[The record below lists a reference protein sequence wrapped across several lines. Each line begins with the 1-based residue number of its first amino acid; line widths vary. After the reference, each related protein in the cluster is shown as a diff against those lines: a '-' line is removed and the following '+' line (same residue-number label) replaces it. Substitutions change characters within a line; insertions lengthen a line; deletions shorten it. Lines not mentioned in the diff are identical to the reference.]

1 MNSRGI
7 SLIEIMVALT
17 ILSSVLVALGGLM
30 FQVGQQTR
38 TSARETY
45 QAAAMQQG
53 AAYVSSLSWTEIDGA
68 AGCTSDTTGLMEY
81 NQCIS
86 VSGSSN
92 DKLIT
97 LIVTPTGVFAGT
109 PDTLT
114 MYRHKPRGISLLR

>member
-1 MNSRGI
+1 MNSRGF

-17 ILSSVLVALGGLM
+17 ILSSVLVAMAGLM

-45 QAAAMQQG
+45 QTAAIQQG
-53 AAYVSSLSWTEIDGA
+53 AAYVSALSWANIDDA
-68 AGCTSDTTGLMEY
+68 VGCTSDTTGLMEY

-86 VSGSSN
+86 VSGSGD

-97 LIVTPTGVFAGT
+97 LIITPTGVFAGR

-114 MYRHKPRGISLLR
+114 VYRHKARGVSLLR

>member
-17 ILSSVLVALGGLM
+17 ILSTVLVALGGLM

-53 AAYVSSLSWTEIDGA
+53 AAYVGSLSWTELDGA
-68 AGCTSDTTGLMEY
+68 AGCTSDTTGLME
-81 NQCIS
+81 
-86 VSGSSN
+86 
-92 DKLIT
+92 
-97 LIVTPTGVFAGT
+97 
-109 PDTLT
+109 
-114 MYRHKPRGISLLR
+114 

>member
-38 TSARETY
+38 TSARQTY

-81 NQCIS
+81 NRCIS
-86 VSGSSN
+86 VAGAGN

-97 LIVTPTGVFAGT
+97 IIVTPTGVFAGT

-114 MYRHKPRGISLLR
+114 VYRHNARGVSLLR